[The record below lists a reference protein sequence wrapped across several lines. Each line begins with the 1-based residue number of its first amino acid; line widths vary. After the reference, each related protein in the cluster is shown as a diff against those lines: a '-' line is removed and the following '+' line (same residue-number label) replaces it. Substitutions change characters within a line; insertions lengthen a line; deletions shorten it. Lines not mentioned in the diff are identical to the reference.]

1 MEGIPKISNMKKYI
15 FTTPLLVAVCAFLS
29 CNAANAQKKICMKA
43 ENSSDAVVSVM
54 SYNIHNGTGRDGIR
68 DYGRIAQVIN
78 EIAPDVV
85 ALQEVDSVNTR
96 NGNINGAAEIA
107 NAAGMYWTF
116 GASLKNFRGG
126 AYGNAILSREKPL
139 SYKNI
144 PLESPN
150 DEDRALLI
158 AEFKDYYFCCAHL
171 SLNDM
176 DREESCVTILNE
188 MRKLPANKL
197 IFLCGDFNSLP
208 NSRAIALLIQSF
220 DFLSNTEA
228 MTFPADKP
236 DRTIDYIC
244 LYKNRAGRNLI
255 KNFKEGKNGLATWVQ
270 PETSASD
277 HRPEAA
283 VIIKGTSFI
292 QK

>member
-1 MEGIPKISNMKKYI
+1 MKKYI
-15 FTTPLLVAVCAFLS
+15 FTTPLLVAICAFMF
-29 CNAANAQKKICMKA
+29 CDAASAQKKICMKA
-43 ENSSDAVVSVM
+43 ENPADAIVSIM

-68 DYGRIAQVIN
+68 DYGRIAQVIK
-78 EIAPDVV
+78 EIDPDIV
-85 ALQEVDSVNTR
+85 ALQEVDSVNAR
-96 NGNINGAAEIA
+96 NGNLNGAAEIA
-107 NAAGMYWTF
+107 NAAGMHWTF

-126 AYGNAILSREKPL
+126 SYGNAILSKEKPL

-171 SLNDM
+171 SLNDT

-188 MRKLPANKL
+188 MRKLPSKKL

-220 DFLSNTEA
+220 DVLSNTEA
-228 MTFPADKP
+228 MTFPSDRP

-244 LYKNRAGRNLI
+244 LYKNKAGKTLM
-255 KNFKEGKNGLATWVQ
+255 KNFKDGKNGLATWVQ
-270 PETSASD
+270 PETQASD